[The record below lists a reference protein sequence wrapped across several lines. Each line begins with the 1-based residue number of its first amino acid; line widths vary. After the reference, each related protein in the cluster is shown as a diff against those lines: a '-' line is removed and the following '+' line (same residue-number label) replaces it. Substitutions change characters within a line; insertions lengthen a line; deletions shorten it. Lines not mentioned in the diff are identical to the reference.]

1 MDREIYRVICGDT
14 QRVTDSEGDK
24 GRKIYTWTERER
36 YIYKERETY
45 IYKERERY
53 T

>member
-45 IYKERERY
+45 IQR
-53 T
+53 